1 MLWAMFSHPLGMA
14 SSTVALPGAPVT
26 IVATPSTRGAL
37 RHTFAFAQRIFA
49 AWRALSTRWR
59 LVSLA
64 LARRPRA
71 TANGFFSRGFI
82 SGTIACQREKDRKK
96 RPQK

>member
-14 SSTVALPGAPVT
+14 TSTVALPGTSVAIVVT
-26 IVATPSTRGAL
+26 SALRNAL

-71 TANGFFSRGFI
+71 TAKGFFSRVFI